1 VVECIFCE
9 EQVSEDAEECP
20 HCSKKPFSG
29 MYFDPSSFDE
39 ATRLDQEG
47 DSEGAWRILFAE
59 WQQHTDLDY
68 FDQEMVVKIRER
80 IDALLDRNPELIDK
94 RVQIML
100 EDCSIEAYWSGGG
113 HDVTIIEEAMQLAR
127 DAQRPDLE
135 LEAFEHHC
143 SIQVQRYGGSYWE
156 TEGLRDRREEL
167 RQKAAD
173 YHGNDPDPTEP

>member
-1 VVECIFCE
+1 MVECIFCE

-47 DSEGAWRILFAE
+47 DSEGAWRILFVE
-59 WQQHTDLDY
+59 WQQHTDHDY
-68 FDQEMVVKIRER
+68 FDQEMAGKIRER

-127 DAQRPDLE
+127 DAQRPDREYAALRR
-135 LEAFEHHC
+135 HC
-143 SIQVQRYGGSYWE
+143 SIQVQRFGGSYWK
-156 TEGLRDRREEL
+156 TEGLRDRLEEL
-167 RQKAAD
+167 RKRAED
-173 YHGNDPDPTEP
+173 HPEYDPDFPE

>member
-1 VVECIFCE
+1 MVECIFCE

-20 HCSKKPFSG
+20 YCNKKPFSG

-39 ATRLDQEG
+39 AARLDEEG

-68 FDQEMVVKIRER
+68 FDQEMVGKIRER

-94 RVQIML
+94 RIQIMM
-100 EDCSIEAYWSGGG
+100 EDCSIENYHSGGG

-135 LEAFEHHC
+135 LAALEHHIG
-143 SIQVQRYGGSYWE
+143 IQVARYGAPYRE
-156 TEGLRDRREEL
+156 TEGLRDKLEEL
-167 RQKAAD
+167 RQRAVE
-173 YHGNDPDPTEP
+173 HLGNEQDPTE

>member
-1 VVECIFCE
+1 MVECIFCE

-47 DSEGAWRILFAE
+47 DSEGAWRSLFAE

-135 LEAFEHHC
+135 LAALEHHIG
-143 SIQVQRYGGSYWE
+143 IQVARYGGSYRE
-156 TEGLRDRREEL
+156 TEGLSDRLEEL

-173 YHGNDPDPTEP
+173 YLGNDSSPPE

>member
-1 VVECIFCE
+1 MVECIFCE
-9 EQVSEDAEECP
+9 ERVSEDAEACP
-20 HCSKKPFSG
+20 YCHQKPFAG
-29 MYFDPSSFDE
+29 MYLDPRSFDE
-39 ATRLDQEG
+39 AARLDEEG
-47 DSEGAWRILFAE
+47 DPEGAWRILFVE
-59 WQQHTDLDY
+59 WQQHTDHDY

-135 LEAFEHHC
+135 LAALEHH
-143 SIQVQRYGGSYWE
+143 IGTQVARYGGSYRE
-156 TEGLRDRREEL
+156 TEGLRDRLEEL

-173 YHGNDPDPTEP
+173 YPGNDSSPPE

>member
-1 VVECIFCE
+1 MAECIFCE

-20 HCSKKPFSG
+20 YCNKKPFSG

-39 ATRLDQEG
+39 AARLDKEG
-47 DSEGAWRILFAE
+47 DSEGAWRILFVE
-59 WQQHTDLDY
+59 WQQHTDHDY
-68 FDQEMVVKIRER
+68 FDQEMAGKIRER
-80 IDALLDRNPELIDK
+80 IDTLLDRNPELIDK

-113 HDVTIIEEAMQLAR
+113 HDVTIIEGAMQLAC

-135 LEAFEHHC
+135 LEAFEHHIG
-143 SIQVQRYGGSYWE
+143 IQVARYGGSYRE
-156 TEGLRDRREEL
+156 TEGLSDRLEEL

-173 YHGNDPDPTEP
+173 YLGNDSSPPE